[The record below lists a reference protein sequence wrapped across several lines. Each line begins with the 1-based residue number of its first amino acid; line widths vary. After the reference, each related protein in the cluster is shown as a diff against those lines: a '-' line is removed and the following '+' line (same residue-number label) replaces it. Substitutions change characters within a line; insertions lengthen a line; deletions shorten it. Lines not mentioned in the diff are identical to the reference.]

1 MSGWAAEIER
11 LGKALDRLEDAI
23 ANRDGRYAAHAKS
36 VADAARREAAEAA
49 RRETIAEM
57 EEELRQETA
66 SVAERIDV
74 VIERIESILKA

>member
-23 ANRDGRYAAHAKS
+23 ADRDGRYAAHAAG
-36 VADAARREAAEAA
+36 VAEAA
-49 RRETIAEM
+49 RRGAVAEL

-66 SVAERIDV
+66 SVTERIDV

>member
-23 ANRDGRYAAHAKS
+23 ATRDGRYAAHSKT
-36 VADAARREAAEAA
+36 VAEAA
-49 RRETIAEM
+49 RREAVAEL

-66 SVAERIDV
+66 SVTERLDV
-74 VIERIESILKA
+74 VIERIESILKV